1 MVCVNAN
8 ISSISYLKSEELAII
23 LKPLFKVK
31 VYISIVWKGSIY
43 YLFLILLLSILV
55 ESIEQTLSF
64 PIIYLFRAV
73 TYRTVIKFNYIL
85 SFIAN
90 YVIGIKYV
98 WYLER
103 SSLSKG
109 KFGKFIIVHIWLHW
123 LIHYVRLSACYFY
136 SNNCVL
142 LLRIYLLY
150 NRQTPY

>member
-23 LKPLFKVK
+23 LKPLFKVNI
-31 VYISIVWKGSIY
+31 YISIVWKGSIY

-64 PIIYLFRAV
+64 PIVYLFRAV
-73 TYRTVIKFNYIL
+73 TYRTLIKFNHIL

-109 KFGKFIIVHIWLHW
+109 KFGKFIIVHYGSLRWSS
-123 LIHYVRLSACYFY
+123 LSKGKNDKKWGRHTFK
-136 SNNCVL
+136 
-142 LLRIYLLY
+142 IY
-150 NRQTPY
+150 